1 MLARSSLLS
10 TGIAPI
16 VFDEDD
22 NSTINDMIAKVNG
35 LVKRAEE
42 PLTSATGIHN
52 IKLKFCP
59 QCGQQVMQIF
69 EYRAINH
76 DLIAISVINNL
87 RCLAGLN

>member
-16 VFDEDD
+16 FFDEDD
-22 NSTINDMIAKVNG
+22 NPTINDMIDKVNG

-42 PLTSATGIHN
+42 PLTSATGIQN
-52 IKLKFCP
+52 IALKFCP

-69 EYRAINH
+69 VYRVINH
-76 DLIAISVINNL
+76 DLL
-87 RCLAGLN
+87 QFL